1 MRYVSSGLHDTP
13 VFSNR
18 VTQSKG
24 TEAETILSGN
34 TQNAIDSGAF
44 GLPWFDCIDAY
55 GARESFW
62 GIDHLGRLVDFL
74 QLDATLDKSFRVL
87 L

>member
-13 VFSNR
+13 VSSNH

-24 TEAETILSGN
+24 TEAKTILSGN

-44 GLPWFDCIDAY
+44 GLPWFDCIDPH

-87 L
+87 I